1 MSTRN
6 VVVAG
11 VVTLAALSL
20 SPAGT
25 GAPASAAGKP
35 GTTLVMYDSFEKPGG
50 YTLADYLQ
58 KWSNKLGPGE
68 MAVRETRSFQRGVF
82 SVDAAPF
89 QTAHDLG
96 IFDHIKYFAASTK
109 TFPVPRRGS
118 VEFSADI
125 TAETPGTQPGHVIH
139 GTYGPPGSYPAG
151 EPYQATLLEGQQAM
165 VSLHM
170 IDFRTGE
177 LFDWMVTDNF
187 AYPLVER
194 LPSSVTDPTIPPGD
208 PRYVGRDKMHT
219 QFIDQLPISPGRHNF
234 AIRLT
239 RTDTTI
245 VAEYF
250 IDRRL
255 VAKVDRVGVPLDVQ
269 GVPYTG
275 VYPSL
280 GPGELL
286 VDQIDSVTIGHGLL
300 SCVDAFPFQHPESP
314 ALSVS
319 IPLSERLFG
328 QGARGAFDNFM
339 VTTVDDAPVT
349 GGGSA

>member
-1 MSTRN
+1 MNRTQ
-6 VVVAG
+6 VVGAGLASLVALG
-11 VVTLAALSL
+11 LPA
-20 SPAGT
+20 AGT
-25 GAPASAAGKP
+25 RTAASAAEKP
-35 GTTLVMYDSFEKPGG
+35 RTTVVMYDNFEKPGG

-68 MAVRETRSFQRGVF
+68 MAVRETRKFDGGAF
-82 SVDAAPF
+82 SVDAVPF
-89 QTAHDLG
+89 RTGHDAG
-96 IFDHIKYFAASTK
+96 IFDHIKYFAASTE
-109 TFPVPRRGS
+109 TFRVPRRGS
-118 VEFSADI
+118 LEFSADI
-125 TAETPGTQPGHVIH
+125 TGETPGTQPGHVIH
-139 GTYGPPGSYPAG
+139 GTYGPPYSYPTG
-151 EPYQATLLEGQQAM
+151 KPYQATLLEGQQAM

-177 LFDWMVTDNF
+177 LFDWMVTDHF

-194 LPSSVTDPTIPPGD
+194 LPSSVTDPTIHPGD
-208 PRYVGRDKMHT
+208 PRYVGRDKMQT
-219 QFIDQLPISPGRHNF
+219 QFIDQLPISSGRHNF

-239 RTDTTI
+239 RTETTI

-255 VAKVDRVGVPLDVQ
+255 VAKVDRVGIPLDVQ

-286 VDQIDSVTIGHGLL
+286 VDEMDSVNIGHGLL

-314 ALSVS
+314 ELSVS

-328 QGARGAFDNFM
+328 QGARGAFDNFT
-339 VTTVDDAPVT
+339 VTTLE
-349 GGGSA
+349 